1 MFQIS
6 ALTVGVILDWIFG
19 DPLRIPHPVV
29 FIGRLIGSAE
39 KRLCRPGTP
48 GQRARGVFLTVLVLL
63 ISVGIPWGLL
73 FLLSL
78 AEGKNGPLSWCL
90 TAFWSFQLLAARGLY
105 TESSKVGRALESGQK
120 EEARKCVSMIVG
132 RDTASLDEAG
142 MIRAAVETV
151 GENASDGVIA
161 PLLYM
166 AVFGIPGGFFYKA
179 VNTMDSMIGYK
190 NERYLEFG
198 RAAARLDDFCNQIP
212 ARVSG
217 ILLTASSWLLGI
229 LFRDR
234 EHYDGRNAWRIFL
247 RDRRKHTS
255 PNSAHGEAVCA
266 GALHIRLGGDSRY
279 SGKLVHK
286 PWIGDGDRDAEAE
299 DINRAGR
306 IMIAGEILCL
316 CLIWAAAWIR

>member
-1 MFQIS
+1 MFRLS
-6 ALTVGVILDWIFG
+6 ALTAGVILDWIFG
-19 DPLRIPHPVV
+19 DPLWLPHPVV
-29 FIGRLIGSAE
+29 GIGRLIGALE
-39 KRLCRPGTP
+39 KRLCRPGEA
-48 GQRARGVFLTVLVLL
+48 GQIRRGCVLVLL
-63 ISVGIPWGLL
+63 VLLVSVGFPWAV
-73 FLLSL
+73 LSAVSWL
-78 AEGKNGPLSWCL
+78 EGGRGIFTWCL

-105 TESSKVGRALESGQK
+105 AESGKVRKALENGETEK
-120 EEARKCVSMIVG
+120 ARTCVSMIVG

-142 MIRAAVETV
+142 MVRSAVETV
-151 GENASDGVIA
+151 GENASDGVTA
-161 PLLYM
+161 PLVYM
-166 AVFGIPGGFFYKA
+166 AAFGILGGFFYKA

-190 NERYLEFG
+190 NDRYLEFG
-198 RAAARLDDFCNQIP
+198 RAAAKLDDFCNWIP

-316 CLIWAAAWIR
+316 CLIWAAALIR

>member
-73 FLLSL
+73 FLLFL
-78 AEGKNGPLSWCL
+78 TEGKNGPLSWCL

-166 AVFGIPGGFFYKA
+166 AVFGIPGGFF
-179 VNTMDSMIGYK
+179 
-190 NERYLEFG
+190 
-198 RAAARLDDFCNQIP
+198 
-212 ARVSG
+212 
-217 ILLTASSWLLGI
+217 
-229 LFRDR
+229 
-234 EHYDGRNAWRIFL
+234 
-247 RDRRKHTS
+247 
-255 PNSAHGEAVCA
+255 
-266 GALHIRLGGDSRY
+266 
-279 SGKLVHK
+279 
-286 PWIGDGDRDAEAE
+286 
-299 DINRAGR
+299 
-306 IMIAGEILCL
+306 
-316 CLIWAAAWIR
+316 